1 MVSLLSQ
8 HMTKAKFSTCLEM
21 VMSMM
26 KAVTSDLKRELTT
39 PQPDPGGD
47 RVLGREPTNDI
58 AVRPNW
64 MKRNGH
70 RRQKPAFEWHQSKG
84 KRRRKNM
91 KPRGGSRKATEGP
104 TTRQNKKKRRKA
116 GGWKIVLAL
125 LPR

>member
-84 KRRRKNM
+84 KRGRKNM
-91 KPRGGSRKATEGP
+91 KPNTSCPRCCECHAECRECHVECRECHRGI
-104 TTRQNKKKRRKA
+104 Q
-116 GGWKIVLAL
+116 
-125 LPR
+125 